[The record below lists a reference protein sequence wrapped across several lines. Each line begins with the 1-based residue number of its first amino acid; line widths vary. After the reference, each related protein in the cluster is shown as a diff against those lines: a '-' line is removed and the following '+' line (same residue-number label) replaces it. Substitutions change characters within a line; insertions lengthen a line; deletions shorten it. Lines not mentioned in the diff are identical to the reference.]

1 MSRVWRIV
9 LWIALSLVI
18 LGAVL
23 FGAALLTGAS
33 FQRIGELVF
42 GGQAE
47 LEAWLQAGLD
57 HARALWTGVLEQIRS
72 LF

>member
-23 FGAALLTGAS
+23 FGAALLTGA
-33 FQRIGELVF
+33 
-42 GGQAE
+42 
-47 LEAWLQAGLD
+47 
-57 HARALWTGVLEQIRS
+57 
-72 LF
+72 

>member
-9 LWIALSLVI
+9 LWIALTFVI

-23 FGAALLTGAS
+23 CGAALLTGAS
-33 FQRIGELVF
+33 VPRIVELVF

-47 LEAWLQAGLD
+47 LNAWLRSGLD
-57 HARALWTGVLEQIRS
+57 RFSALWTGVLEQLRS
-72 LF
+72 IF